1 MLAPTH
7 LSTPSFSLPSAVTRS
22 FSASWRKFWSDED
35 GASLVEY
42 VLLVA
47 LIAAVCVGAV
57 TLLGTSA
64 NTKLGTA
71 ADALK

>member
-1 MLAPTH
+1 MIITLHSA
-7 LSTPSFSLPSAVTRS
+7 LSSAR
-22 FSASWRKFWSDED
+22 RFWSDEE
-35 GASLVEY
+35 GATLVEY

-64 NTKLGTA
+64 NTKLSTA
-71 ADALK
+71 AAALK